1 MVAARQACR
10 AQGPRS
16 AWPRPAGAPA
26 AEAAAAFPTLSPTPR
41 ARCGYGRRGWLA
53 STQAR
58 RARVRDADAARR
70 VFFARGAADRGQAL
84 RAGPRSRLGAG
95 RGPDHPLPFRLRGAR
110 LHPAVLDDLPA
121 TPATHF
127 RLYFYAAVI
136 ELIREAA
143 ARAGSMDTL
152 LERHGFVAT
161 YLNEL
166 AESGLEGGTL
176 EEAGGWWRE
185 AVGSWEQSVE
195 DRLPLRELRRSAS
208 LDYESMVL
216 LMGAG
221 LSEEDAR
228 LGVLL
233 DTAAA
238 SGRASA
244 GLFAG
249 WFRDLEASEVRTRI
263 RRLAQI
269 GLLQVANLDG
279 PFPAWTLSCP
289 ALLWEAMREEAAEAK
304 RFDLAWAELCL
315 AAQCPALASLSF
327 ADETRAHIERAG
339 RLLEAGELEGIVV
352 RGPHHN
358 GRRATLAALA
368 RQAGRNLLEIRAH
381 DRDHPPDWKLAG
393 PLAVLWDAMPAF
405 VFEPGPGEVVT
416 LPKLSCECGP
426 VGVVLGYRGGLTG
439 TEGRKLVAID
449 LPMPDAGT
457 RRTLWRQALGGSGE
471 EHLAALSENFRM
483 TSGNIRHVSALAH
496 SHARVNGRSS
506 AGVADVQAAARG
518 LDRSAL
524 DLLASRVDLSTVVNK
539 YIGETEKNLDRAL
552 SCAEELD
559 VMLLFDEGD
568 ALLGQRTSVNSSNDR
583 YANLETNFLLQRIEA
598 YQGILLITTNLADQI
613 DSAFQRRIDA
623 VVDFRLPQAQERL
636 AIFAMHLPPGHEV
649 GAALLDDI
657 AYRCALSGGQIR
669 NAVLHASLVAF
680 EERRALE
687 DRHLEA
693 AVQREYRKAGAVCPL
708 RGPKRMAAAGV

>member
-1 MVAARQACR
+1 M
-10 AQGPRS
+10 
-16 AWPRPAGAPA
+16 
-26 AEAAAAFPTLSPTPR
+26 
-41 ARCGYGRRGWLA
+41 
-53 STQAR
+53 
-58 RARVRDADAARR
+58 
-70 VFFARGAADRGQAL
+70 
-84 RAGPRSRLGAG
+84 
-95 RGPDHPLPFRLRGAR
+95 
-110 LHPAVLDDLPA
+110 HPAVLDDLPA

-166 AESGLEGGTL
+166 AERGLEGGTL
-176 EEAGGWWRE
+176 EQAGGWWRE

-195 DRLPLRELRRSAS
+195 DKLPLRELRRSAS

-405 VFEPGPGEVVT
+405 VFEPGPGEVAT

-524 DLLASRVDLSTVVNK
+524 DLLASRVATRGDWGQLVLHADTRADLWTLETRCRNRERLSQMIGEAAAGQVNCGVRVLLRGPSGTGKTLAAGVLAGALNKDLYRVDLSTVVNK